1 MDSIQLSW
9 IGKVKRLQDTW
20 CNECLYTPVAV
31 HRINHIQPDAAV
43 FSSLCKLIGFLHDS
57 VPYQENSGTVL
68 SKKVFD

>member
-1 MDSIQLSW
+1 MPI
-9 IGKVKRLQDTW
+9 
-20 CNECLYTPVAV
+20 NYTPVAV

-57 VPYQENSGTVL
+57 VPYQENSVTVL